1 MLLHKKTIN
10 KLIQKLHRIRLLWLR
25 AKIQY
30 YQQLCKMTRFLL
42 MLSNLVEKQQHLEH
56 LFNVHGYPRGKCNS
70 NWIQKEV
77 QLQLFKHLT
86 IGLRNTCRQENYI
99 WCLSDEKT
107 YSITPRSLIHFY
119 LFRFPACFSVDHK
132 IAHY

>member
-1 MLLHKKTIN
+1 
-10 KLIQKLHRIRLLWLR
+10 
-25 AKIQY
+25 
-30 YQQLCKMTRFLL
+30 
-42 MLSNLVEKQQHLEH
+42 MLSNLLEKQQHLEH

-86 IGLRNTCRQENYI
+86 IGLRNTYRQENYI

-107 YSITPRSLIHFY
+107 YSITPLSLIPY
-119 LFRFPACFSVDHK
+119 
-132 IAHY
+132 YY